1 MGAQSEVES
10 TYPAKGADMYDVALL
25 IERQLS
31 DLDADQVV
39 ALHEGLDEVVVYHL
53 LLPVDTS
60 ASLLASSM
68 SALGG
73 GQIMTIADADMI
85 ADVQQ
90 ELSSAGQAELDA
102 SATLLTARG
111 QRVTVTLTEDD
122 PISALSDLVAD
133 TSSAEAIILTEPH
146 IVREFLHVDW
156 TSRAKRK
163 LDVPT
168 LHLLEHVPF
177 SAQAH

>member
-1 MGAQSEVES
+1 
-10 TYPAKGADMYDVALL
+10 MYDVALL

-39 ALHEGLDEVVVYHL
+39 ALHEGLDDTVVYHL

-85 ADVQQ
+85 ADVQN

-102 SATLLTARG
+102 SAALLTSRG
-111 QRVTVTLTEDD
+111 QQVTATLTEDD
-122 PISALSDLVAD
+122 PISALSDLVTK

>member
-1 MGAQSEVES
+1 
-10 TYPAKGADMYDVALL
+10 MYDVTLL

-31 DLDADQVV
+31 DLDAEQVV
-39 ALHEGLDEVVVYHL
+39 ALHEGLEEAVVYHL

-85 ADVQQ
+85 ADVQN

-102 SATLLTARG
+102 SAALLTSRG
-111 QRVTVTLTEDD
+111 QQVTATLTEDD
-122 PISALSDLVAD
+122 PISALCTLVAE

-177 SAQAH
+177 SAQAP

>member
-1 MGAQSEVES
+1 
-10 TYPAKGADMYDVALL
+10 MYDVALL

-39 ALHEGLDEVVVYHL
+39 ALHEGLDDTVVYHL

-60 ASLLASSM
+60 ASMLASSM

-85 ADVQQ
+85 AEVQQ
-90 ELSSAGQAELDA
+90 ELSSAGRAELDA
-102 SATLLTARG
+102 SAALLTSRG
-111 QRVTVTLTEDD
+111 QQVTATLTEDD
-122 PISALSDLVAD
+122 PISALSDLVSE

>member
-1 MGAQSEVES
+1 
-10 TYPAKGADMYDVALL
+10 MYDVALL
-25 IERQLS
+25 IERQLT

-39 ALHEGLDEVVVYHL
+39 ALHEGLDDTVRYHL
-53 LLPVDTS
+53 LLPVDSS
-60 ASLLASSM
+60 ATILASSM

-73 GQIMTIADADMI
+73 GQIVTIADADVI
-85 ADVQQ
+85 ADVQH

-102 SATLLTARG
+102 SASLLTARG
-111 QRVTVTLTEDD
+111 QQVTTALTEDD
-122 PISALSDLVAD
+122 PIDALAVLVAR
-133 TSSAEAIILTEPH
+133 TSSSEAIILTESH
-146 IVREFLHVDW
+146 VVREFLHLDW

-177 SAQAH
+177 SAQAP

>member
-1 MGAQSEVES
+1 
-10 TYPAKGADMYDVALL
+10 MYDVVLL

-39 ALHEGLDEVVVYHL
+39 ALHEGLDDTVVYHL

-60 ASLLASSM
+60 ASMLASSM
-68 SALGG
+68 SALSG
-73 GQIMTIADADMI
+73 GQIMTVADADMI
-85 ADVQQ
+85 ADVQN
-90 ELSSAGQAELDA
+90 ELSTAGRAELEA
-102 SATLLTARG
+102 SAALLTANG
-111 QRVTVTLTEDD
+111 QQVTTTLTEDD
-122 PISALSDLVAD
+122 PISALTDLVAE
-133 TSSAEAIILTEPH
+133 TSSSEAIILTEPH
-146 IVREFLHVDW
+146 VVREFLHVDW

-177 SAQAH
+177 SAQAN

>member
-1 MGAQSEVES
+1 
-10 TYPAKGADMYDVALL
+10 MYDVTML
-25 IERQLS
+25 IERQLT

-39 ALHEGLDEVVVYHL
+39 ALHEGLDDTVRYHL

-60 ASLLASSM
+60 ASMLASSM

-73 GQIMTIADADMI
+73 GQIMTIADADVI
-85 ADVQQ
+85 AEVQQ

-102 SATLLTARG
+102 SAALLTTRG
-111 QRVTVTLTEDD
+111 QQVTATLTEDD
-122 PISALSDLVAD
+122 PIAALCELVAATD
-133 TSSAEAIILTEPH
+133 SAEAIILTEPH
-146 IVREFLHVDW
+146 IVREFLHIDW

-163 LDVPT
+163 LEVPT

-177 SAQAH
+177 SAQT